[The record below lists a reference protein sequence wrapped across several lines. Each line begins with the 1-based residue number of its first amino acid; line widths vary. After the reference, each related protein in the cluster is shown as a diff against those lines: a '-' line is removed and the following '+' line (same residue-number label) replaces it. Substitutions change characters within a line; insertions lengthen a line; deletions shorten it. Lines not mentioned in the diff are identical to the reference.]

1 MLQGE
6 LRAETRLEN
15 LLVSDERTGMTRE
28 ARPGEAGA
36 KKAALVSTPL
46 LVRDGL
52 TLADVRLE
60 TGRRHQI
67 RVQHLLAGL
76 PLWGDARYGGGRPG
90 QQIAL
95 WAHSLTF
102 EHPTLKTP
110 VAIESLP
117 PPRARGENS
126 RSTRRKTHPNTQ
138 RSVLMFDLFLD
149 SLLDGLK
156 DGAWSLPVLF
166 VAYLLMELLERSQKL
181 NEEILHGYSHR
192 AGPLLGGLLGV
203 APQCGISGAAATLFS
218 TGSVTVGTMLAV
230 FFATSDEML
239 PIMLSSVADG
249 DIRLSSILL
258 IVPWARRAAG
268 RGAGLSGQD
277 LLLTKYIRS
286 QKNIHGFCEREHC
299 ACDEEE
305 GSVFVSALK
314 HTLKIAVM
322 LIAVNVVLNFV
333 LGMIGVERLSG
344 SVLNRP
350 FIGEILLALVGLIP
364 NCSVSVVITE
374 SYLSGLIGLG
384 GLFAGLL
391 CNAGIGL
398 LVLFR
403 TNKNLKE
410 NLVITSTLYGLS
422 AAAGI
427 VITLVSGLL

>member
-1 MLQGE
+1 
-6 LRAETRLEN
+6 
-15 LLVSDERTGMTRE
+15 
-28 ARPGEAGA
+28 
-36 KKAALVSTPL
+36 
-46 LVRDGL
+46 
-52 TLADVRLE
+52 
-60 TGRRHQI
+60 
-67 RVQHLLAGL
+67 
-76 PLWGDARYGGGRPG
+76 
-90 QQIAL
+90 
-95 WAHSLTF
+95 
-102 EHPTLKTP
+102 
-110 VAIESLP
+110 
-117 PPRARGENS
+117 
-126 RSTRRKTHPNTQ
+126 
-138 RSVLMFDLFLD
+138 MFDLFLD

-181 NEEILHGYSHR
+181 NEEILHGYSHK

-203 APQCGISGAAATLFS
+203 VPQCGISGAAATLFS

-258 IVPWARRAAG
+258 IVLGKAALG
-268 RGAGLSGQD
+268 VALGYLAD

-305 GSVFVSALK
+305 GNVFVSALK

-322 LIAVNVVLNFV
+322 LIAVNVILNFV
-333 LGMIGVERLSG
+333 LGIIGVERLSG

-350 FIGEILLALVGLIP
+350 VIGESLLALVGLIP

-391 CNAGIGL
+391 SNAGIGL

>member
-1 MLQGE
+1 
-6 LRAETRLEN
+6 
-15 LLVSDERTGMTRE
+15 
-28 ARPGEAGA
+28 
-36 KKAALVSTPL
+36 
-46 LVRDGL
+46 
-52 TLADVRLE
+52 
-60 TGRRHQI
+60 
-67 RVQHLLAGL
+67 
-76 PLWGDARYGGGRPG
+76 
-90 QQIAL
+90 
-95 WAHSLTF
+95 
-102 EHPTLKTP
+102 
-110 VAIESLP
+110 
-117 PPRARGENS
+117 
-126 RSTRRKTHPNTQ
+126 
-138 RSVLMFDLFLD
+138 MFDLFLD

-203 APQCGISGAAATLFS
+203 VPQCGISGAAATLFS

-258 IVPWARRAAG
+258 IVLGKAALG
-268 RGAGLSGQD
+268 VALGYLAD

-305 GSVFVSALK
+305 GNVFVSALK

-333 LGMIGVERLSG
+333 LGVIGVERLSG

-391 CNAGIGL
+391 SNAGIGL

>member
-1 MLQGE
+1 
-6 LRAETRLEN
+6 
-15 LLVSDERTGMTRE
+15 
-28 ARPGEAGA
+28 
-36 KKAALVSTPL
+36 
-46 LVRDGL
+46 
-52 TLADVRLE
+52 
-60 TGRRHQI
+60 
-67 RVQHLLAGL
+67 
-76 PLWGDARYGGGRPG
+76 
-90 QQIAL
+90 
-95 WAHSLTF
+95 
-102 EHPTLKTP
+102 
-110 VAIESLP
+110 
-117 PPRARGENS
+117 
-126 RSTRRKTHPNTQ
+126 
-138 RSVLMFDLFLD
+138 MFDLFLD

-181 NEEILHGYSHR
+181 NEEILHGYSHK

-203 APQCGISGAAATLFS
+203 VPQCGISGAAATLFS

-258 IVPWARRAAG
+258 IVLGKAALG
-268 RGAGLSGQD
+268 VALGYLAD

-350 FIGEILLALVGLIP
+350 FIREILLALVGLIP

-391 CNAGIGL
+391 SNAGIGL

>member
-1 MLQGE
+1 
-6 LRAETRLEN
+6 
-15 LLVSDERTGMTRE
+15 
-28 ARPGEAGA
+28 
-36 KKAALVSTPL
+36 
-46 LVRDGL
+46 
-52 TLADVRLE
+52 
-60 TGRRHQI
+60 
-67 RVQHLLAGL
+67 
-76 PLWGDARYGGGRPG
+76 
-90 QQIAL
+90 
-95 WAHSLTF
+95 
-102 EHPTLKTP
+102 
-110 VAIESLP
+110 
-117 PPRARGENS
+117 
-126 RSTRRKTHPNTQ
+126 
-138 RSVLMFDLFLD
+138 MFDLFLD

-166 VAYLLMELLERSQKL
+166 VAYLLMELLERNQKL
-181 NEEILHGYSHR
+181 NEEILHGYSHK

-258 IVPWARRAAG
+258 IVLGKAALG
-268 RGAGLSGQD
+268 VALGYLAD

-333 LGMIGVERLSG
+333 LGVIGVERLSG

-391 CNAGIGL
+391 SNAGIGL

>member
-1 MLQGE
+1 
-6 LRAETRLEN
+6 
-15 LLVSDERTGMTRE
+15 
-28 ARPGEAGA
+28 
-36 KKAALVSTPL
+36 
-46 LVRDGL
+46 
-52 TLADVRLE
+52 
-60 TGRRHQI
+60 
-67 RVQHLLAGL
+67 
-76 PLWGDARYGGGRPG
+76 
-90 QQIAL
+90 
-95 WAHSLTF
+95 
-102 EHPTLKTP
+102 
-110 VAIESLP
+110 
-117 PPRARGENS
+117 
-126 RSTRRKTHPNTQ
+126 
-138 RSVLMFDLFLD
+138 MFDLFLD

-181 NEEILHGYSHR
+181 NEEILHGYSHK

-203 APQCGISGAAATLFS
+203 VPQCGISGAAATLFS

-258 IVPWARRAAG
+258 IVLGKAALG
-268 RGAGLSGQD
+268 VALGYLAD

-391 CNAGIGL
+391 SNAGIGL

-427 VITLVSGLL
+427 VIMLVSGLL

>member
-1 MLQGE
+1 
-6 LRAETRLEN
+6 
-15 LLVSDERTGMTRE
+15 
-28 ARPGEAGA
+28 
-36 KKAALVSTPL
+36 
-46 LVRDGL
+46 
-52 TLADVRLE
+52 
-60 TGRRHQI
+60 
-67 RVQHLLAGL
+67 
-76 PLWGDARYGGGRPG
+76 
-90 QQIAL
+90 
-95 WAHSLTF
+95 
-102 EHPTLKTP
+102 
-110 VAIESLP
+110 
-117 PPRARGENS
+117 
-126 RSTRRKTHPNTQ
+126 
-138 RSVLMFDLFLD
+138 MFDLFLD

-181 NEEILHGYSHR
+181 NEEILHGYSHK

-203 APQCGISGAAATLFS
+203 VPQCGISGAAATLFS

-258 IVPWARRAAG
+258 IVLGKAALG
-268 RGAGLSGQD
+268 VALGYLAD

-322 LIAVNVVLNFV
+322 LIAVNVILNFV
-333 LGMIGVERLSG
+333 LGVIGVERLSG

-350 FIGEILLALVGLIP
+350 VIGEILLALVGLIP

-391 CNAGIGL
+391 SNAGIGL

>member
-1 MLQGE
+1 
-6 LRAETRLEN
+6 
-15 LLVSDERTGMTRE
+15 
-28 ARPGEAGA
+28 
-36 KKAALVSTPL
+36 
-46 LVRDGL
+46 
-52 TLADVRLE
+52 
-60 TGRRHQI
+60 
-67 RVQHLLAGL
+67 
-76 PLWGDARYGGGRPG
+76 
-90 QQIAL
+90 
-95 WAHSLTF
+95 
-102 EHPTLKTP
+102 
-110 VAIESLP
+110 
-117 PPRARGENS
+117 
-126 RSTRRKTHPNTQ
+126 
-138 RSVLMFDLFLD
+138 MFDLFLD

-258 IVPWARRAAG
+258 IVLGKAALG
-268 RGAGLSGQD
+268 VALGYLAD

-322 LIAVNVVLNFV
+322 LIAVNVILNFV

-391 CNAGIGL
+391 SNAGIGL

>member
-1 MLQGE
+1 
-6 LRAETRLEN
+6 
-15 LLVSDERTGMTRE
+15 
-28 ARPGEAGA
+28 
-36 KKAALVSTPL
+36 
-46 LVRDGL
+46 
-52 TLADVRLE
+52 
-60 TGRRHQI
+60 
-67 RVQHLLAGL
+67 
-76 PLWGDARYGGGRPG
+76 
-90 QQIAL
+90 
-95 WAHSLTF
+95 
-102 EHPTLKTP
+102 
-110 VAIESLP
+110 
-117 PPRARGENS
+117 
-126 RSTRRKTHPNTQ
+126 
-138 RSVLMFDLFLD
+138 MFNLFLD

-258 IVPWARRAAG
+258 IVLGKAALG
-268 RGAGLSGQD
+268 VALGYLAD

-305 GSVFVSALK
+305 GNVFVSALK

-391 CNAGIGL
+391 SNAGIGL

>member
-1 MLQGE
+1 
-6 LRAETRLEN
+6 
-15 LLVSDERTGMTRE
+15 
-28 ARPGEAGA
+28 
-36 KKAALVSTPL
+36 
-46 LVRDGL
+46 
-52 TLADVRLE
+52 
-60 TGRRHQI
+60 
-67 RVQHLLAGL
+67 
-76 PLWGDARYGGGRPG
+76 
-90 QQIAL
+90 
-95 WAHSLTF
+95 
-102 EHPTLKTP
+102 
-110 VAIESLP
+110 
-117 PPRARGENS
+117 
-126 RSTRRKTHPNTQ
+126 
-138 RSVLMFDLFLD
+138 MFDLFLD

-181 NEEILHGYSHR
+181 NEEILHGYSHQ

-203 APQCGISGAAATLFS
+203 VPQCGISGAAATLFS

-258 IVPWARRAAG
+258 IVLGKAALG
-268 RGAGLSGQD
+268 VALGYLAD

-299 ACDEEE
+299 ACDEDE

-333 LGMIGVERLSG
+333 LGVIGVERLSG

-350 FIGEILLALVGLIP
+350 VIGEILLALVGLIP

-391 CNAGIGL
+391 SNAGIGL